1 MYKHQSTTQQINLE
15 QESNLRHEIDK
26 SIVSKSKEMTITK
39 ETMLDIVK
47 LEKPRC
53 NAYVGK
59 LYASV
64 GESEIT
70 VENNYPLERIQHNMK

>member
-39 ETMLDIVK
+39 ETMLDIVQ
-47 LEKPRC
+47 LDQSPG
-53 NAYVGK
+53 NA
-59 LYASV
+59 
-64 GESEIT
+64 
-70 VENNYPLERIQHNMK
+70 